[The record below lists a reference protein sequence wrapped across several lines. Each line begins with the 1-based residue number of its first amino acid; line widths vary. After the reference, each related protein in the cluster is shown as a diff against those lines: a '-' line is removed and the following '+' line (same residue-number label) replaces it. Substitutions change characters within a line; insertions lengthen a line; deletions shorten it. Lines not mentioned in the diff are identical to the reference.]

1 MFCVIYSFE
10 VKDGFNAQFEYA
22 WSELTKLIYKYEGS
36 LGSRLHKKSAQSY
49 VAYAQWP
56 DKSTWENFGDHLPE
70 NAKSLS
76 AQMLEACA
84 EREIVFEL
92 DMLDDLLK
100 STPSNSPQF

>member
-10 VKDGFNAQFEYA
+10 VKEGYNAQFEYA

-36 LGSRLHKKSAQSY
+36 LGSRLHKNSPQSY

-56 DKSTWENFGDHLPE
+56 DRLTWENFGNNLPE

-76 AQMLEACA
+76 TQMFEACS
-84 EREIVFEL
+84 EREIVSEL
-92 DMLDDLLK
+92 EMLDDLLK
-100 STPSNSPQF
+100 SSVSGEF